1 MKNDYFII
9 NNANLFRKDQIA
21 SINSEFDSDDY
32 LIYKVVT
39 LQGKE
44 FTIDTKDAIERFEKE
59 ILDNFKVDD
68 IIE

>member
-1 MKNDYFII
+1 MKKDYFVI
-9 NNANLFRKDQIA
+9 NNVNFFRIDQIA
-21 SINSEFDSDDY
+21 SVNSEFDSDGY
-32 LIYKVVT
+32 LVYKVTT

-44 FTIDTKDAIERFEKE
+44 FTIQSEDSMRRFEKE